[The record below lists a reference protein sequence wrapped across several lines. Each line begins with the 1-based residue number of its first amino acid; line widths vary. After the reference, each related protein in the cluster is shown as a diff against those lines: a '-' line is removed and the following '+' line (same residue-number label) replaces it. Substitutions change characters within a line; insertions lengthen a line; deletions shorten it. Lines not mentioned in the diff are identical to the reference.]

1 MRRDSLELWGGIEC
15 TVNRVG
21 HRYHDQLRFAG
32 HLWRLSDLDALASLG
47 LTALRYPVLWEH
59 VAPRSMARP
68 SFAHADRQLKRLRHV
83 GIDPI
88 VGLLH
93 HGSGPRYTSLLDP
106 AFPRKFAIFAG
117 RVARRYPFLRRFT
130 PINEPL
136 TTARFSALY
145 GHWYPHARD
154 DRSFARA
161 LINQALG
168 TALAMRA
175 IRHVI
180 PEAELIQTEDLGHV
194 RSTPDLAAQADFE
207 NERRFLSLELLMGRV
222 TPDHPMFDYLIES
235 GIGVHELMQLVE
247 QPCPPDIVGFNYYV
261 TGERFLDSRIEHYP
275 AHVIG
280 GNAHR
285 RYADVEAV
293 RVCRRG
299 LLGPTALLTE
309 AWSRLRLP
317 LAITEAHLSG
327 PAEDRARWF
336 SYLWTGADA
345 AARAGVP
352 VRAVTAWALLGS
364 YGWDRLVTRGACS
377 YEPGA
382 FEIRGRRLTE
392 TPYAGFL
399 RALRSGTPRVVE
411 GGWWRS
417 EERLLYPACEHEL
430 AELAAD
436 ASEAATELESLSQ
449 SGATRQ

>member
-1 MRRDSLELWGGIEC
+1 MRRHSLELWGGIEC

-32 HLWRLSDLDALASLG
+32 HHVRGRDLDALASLG
-47 LTALRYPVLWEH
+47 LKALRYPVLWEH
-59 VAPRSMARP
+59 VAPRSMGHLH
-68 SFAHADRQLKRLRHV
+68 FGHADRQLKRLRQIGV
-83 GIDPI
+83 EPI

-106 AFPRKFAIFAG
+106 AFPRKFAAYAG
-117 RVARRYPFLRRFT
+117 RVARRYPWLRRFT
-130 PINEPL
+130 PVNEPL

-161 LINQALG
+161 LVNQTLG

-175 IRHVI
+175 IRQVI
-180 PEAELIQTEDLGHV
+180 PDAELVQTEDLGHV
-194 RSTPDLAAQADFE
+194 RSTPDLADQADFE

-222 TPDHPMFDYLIES
+222 TRDHSMFDYLIDS
-235 GIGVHELMQLVE
+235 GIGVRELMSLVE
-247 QPCPPDIVGFNYYV
+247 HPCPPDVVGFNYYV
-261 TGERFLDSRIEHYP
+261 TGERFLDSRTEHYP
-275 AHVIG
+275 TRVIG
-280 GNAHR
+280 GNCR
-285 RYADVEAV
+285 QRYADVEAV

-299 LLGPTALLTE
+299 LLGPTALLMQ
-309 AWSRLRLP
+309 AWSRLGLP

-327 PAEDRARWF
+327 PADDRARWF
-336 SYLWTGADA
+336 SYVWTGADA
-345 AARAGVP
+345 AVNAGIP

-399 RALRSGTPRVVE
+399 RALGSGTPRVVE

-417 EERLLYPACEHEL
+417 DERLLYPPCQHEL
-430 AELAAD
+430 ASLDSEPTAELD
-436 ASEAATELESLSQ
+436 GLSQ
-449 SGATRQ
+449 SGARRP

>member
-1 MRRDSLELWGGIEC
+1 MRRHSLELWGGIEC

-21 HRYHDQLRFAG
+21 HRFHDQLRFAR
-32 HLWRLSDLDALASLG
+32 HHSRLRDLDALSSLG
-47 LTALRYPVLWEH
+47 MTGLRYPILWEH
-59 VAPRSMARP
+59 VAPRSSSRL
-68 SFAHADRQLKRLRHV
+68 SFERSDRQLRRLRRV
-83 GIDPI
+83 GLDPI

-106 AFPRKFAIFAG
+106 GFPHKFAAYAA

-161 LINQALG
+161 LVNQVWG
-168 TALAMRA
+168 TVLAMRA
-175 IRHVI
+175 IRAVI
-180 PEAELIQTEDLGHV
+180 PGAELIQTEDLGHV
-194 RSTPDLAAQADFE
+194 RSTPDLKYQADFE

-222 TPDHPMFDYLIES
+222 SPGHPLFDYLTEA
-235 GIGVHELMQLVE
+235 GIPERELELLAE
-247 QPCPPDIVGFNYYV
+247 RPCPPDIVGFNYYV
-261 TGERFLDSRIEHYP
+261 TGERFLDSRVELYP
-275 AHVIG
+275 PHVVG
-280 GNAHR
+280 GNELE

-299 LLGPTALLTE
+299 LLGPTALLSQ
-309 AWSRLRLP
+309 AWSRLGLP

-327 PAEDRARWF
+327 CPEDRARWF
-336 SYLWTGADA
+336 SYIWTGAEA
-345 AARAGVP
+345 ALDAGVP
-352 VRAVTAWALLGS
+352 VRAVTAWALFGS
-364 YGWDRLVTRGACS
+364 YGWDALVTRGACS

-382 FEIRGRRLTE
+382 FEIRGHKLKD

-399 RALRSGTPRVVE
+399 RAIGRGTPRVVE

-417 EERLLYPACEHEL
+417 DERLLYPPWEDEL
-430 AELAAD
+430 SDSNAE
-436 ASEAATELESLSQ
+436 SEAAAELEGL
-449 SGATRQ
+449 A